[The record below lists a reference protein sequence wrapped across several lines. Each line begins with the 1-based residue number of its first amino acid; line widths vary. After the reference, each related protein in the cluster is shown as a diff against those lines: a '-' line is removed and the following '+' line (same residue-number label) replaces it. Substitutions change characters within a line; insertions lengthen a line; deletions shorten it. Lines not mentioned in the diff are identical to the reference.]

1 MEAYA
6 KCSASLQRYII
17 DYRIEMTIWNIS
29 AVEKNY
35 NLEEIITKDSKTRKG
50 VESSKK
56 AFPENSEYW
65 DTSHIQKG
73 RVLRESLWKETKQVI
88 IKIVGHLDCLDKSQ
102 QHTNLNPFY
111 LRSTAMARCC
121 SVFVFCSAFLLV
133 PLEYKL
139 FQAGPACL
147 FGTTPPIIQY
157 WVHTN
162 RGYTYINPLPEAG

>member
-29 AVEKNY
+29 VVEKNY

-65 DTSHIQKG
+65 DTSHVQKG
-73 RVLRESLWKETKQVI
+73 RVLRKSLWKETKQVI
-88 IKIVGHLDCLDKSQ
+88 ITIVGHLDCLDKSQ

-111 LRSTAMARCC
+111 LRSTAMARCLY
-121 SVFVFCSAFLLV
+121 FVLHFYQSHQNISSFRQDLPVCLAQPPLL
-133 PLEYKL
+133 YN
-139 FQAGPACL
+139 
-147 FGTTPPIIQY
+147 T
-157 WVHTN
+157 
-162 RGYTYINPLPEAG
+162 GYTQIGVILTLILSLKQAD